1 MRFKRTY
8 GIVTDLEDS
17 NPALEA
23 DVIMTATALGL
34 AASYVKEGTS
44 IRFDMDPKDKL
55 KNPKEWEK
63 FKVTV
68 GKIDAAVVAFL
79 EKNHMQPV
87 GEVNAG
93 TTPDFSKGA
102 VIMGVYR
109 LAGQT
114 EPITVSDPVLSKKGQ
129 VLYDQIKNGNLPQ
142 YTGRGAYTGFVDN
155 NNTEGDTDPVGPRP
169 TARFLSPSPG
179 SGVAVGAH
187 PRWLPRSDSSCWS
200 DRRRRGMQDSY
211 VPWGLIG
218 GSSAAE
224 APSASM
230 GNVTNAT
237 NLADQITGQMA
248 ADGMVFN
255 GEPTNGDIA
264 AYTHGMIQAIYKAYG
279 LGPSCAP
286 YEIAVGSLT
295 TKLASCLPCTT
306 FMVAQGYPPTAIHLG
321 RGESWAPLYE
331 PYNPQSTAD
340 PHEWAVLRDLN
351 SSWRDSCTEYLH
363 LGLQIMDDAH
373 VNEDHQA
380 ARDAVSKYLSI
391 NAKDQSTA
399 STLILDAITV
409 HESEA
414 QRIFRTLR

>member
-1 MRFKRTY
+1 MRFKQTY

-17 NPALEA
+17 NPAVEA

-34 AASYVKEGTS
+34 AASYVKEGIS

-55 KNPKEWEK
+55 KDPIEWEK

-68 GKIDAAVVAFL
+68 GKLDTAVVAFL
-79 EKNHMQPV
+79 KKNNMEPM

-93 TTPDFSKGA
+93 TAPDFSKGA
-102 VIMGVYR
+102 VIMGIYR

-114 EPITVSDPVLSKKGQ
+114 GPISVSDPVLSKKGQ
-129 VLYDQIKNGNLPQ
+129 VLYEQIKNGSVPQ

-155 NNTEGDTDPVGPRP
+155 NNTEGDTDPVGPRS
-169 TARFLSPSPG
+169 TARFLSPTPG
-179 SGVAVGAH
+179 NGSAVGAH
-187 PRWLPRSDSSCWS
+187 PRWLPRSESRYWS
-200 DRRRRGMQDSY
+200 NRLRRGTRDSY

-218 GSSAAE
+218 GNSAAE
-224 APSASM
+224 PPSKSM
-230 GNVTNAT
+230 DNVYKAT
-237 NLADQITGQMA
+237 NLADQITGQMF
-248 ADGMVFN
+248 ADGMQFN
-255 GEPTNGDIA
+255 GWPSDGDIA

-286 YEIAVGSLT
+286 YEIAVGSVT
-295 TKLASCLPCTT
+295 TKMASCLPCTT

-331 PYNPQSTAD
+331 PYNPQGTAD

-351 SSWRDSCTEYLH
+351 SSWRDSCAEYLR
-363 LGLQIMDDAH
+363 LGLKIMDDAH

-380 ARDAVSKYLSI
+380 ARDAVSEYLSI
-391 NAKDQSTA
+391 NAKDQSAA

-409 HESEA
+409 HDSET